1 MTSTIS
7 TSLADETYHAIRKR
21 VAAGHWPPGMR
32 LVNRKLGVELGVSMV
47 PVREALNRL
56 ASEGLVEHVPGAGAF
71 VRRLDRKQ
79 IVQLYALREQL
90 ECFAAREAAGRIRP
104 DQLVQLEKLCAD
116 WRTLLGRIRQSKG
129 GTATAAVLRRW
140 LDNDLKFHRVLIE
153 AADNPW
159 LTKTVMDLRLL
170 SVVARNKPGTLP
182 LDSAERTHRDHEKL
196 VTVLRKGSV
205 EEAERVMR
213 SHVNDGCEFILRHL
227 EE

>member
-1 MTSTIS
+1 MT
-7 TSLADETYHAIRKR
+7 
-21 VAAGHWPPGMR
+21 
-32 LVNRKLGVELGVSMV
+32 
-47 PVREALNRL
+47 
-56 ASEGLVEHVPGAGAF
+56 
-71 VRRLDRKQ
+71 
-79 IVQLYALREQL
+79 
-90 ECFAAREAAGRIRP
+90 
-104 DQLVQLEKLCAD
+104 
-116 WRTLLGRIRQSKG
+116 

-159 LTKTVMDLRLL
+159 LTKSVMDLRML
-170 SVVARNKPGTLP
+170 SVVARNKPGALQ

-213 SHVNDGCEFILRHL
+213 RHVNDGCKFILSHL